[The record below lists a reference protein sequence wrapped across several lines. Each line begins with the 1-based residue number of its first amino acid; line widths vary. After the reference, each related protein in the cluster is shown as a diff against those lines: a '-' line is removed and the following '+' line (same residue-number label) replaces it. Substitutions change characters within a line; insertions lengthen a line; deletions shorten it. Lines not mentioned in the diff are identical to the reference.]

1 MKKKYKVGIV
11 PGSFDPITVG
21 HLDVICRAA
30 ELCERVVVAVMI
42 NADKKYMFTLDER
55 KKIAESALEGAENV
69 EVISSDG
76 MLYELASALSADA
89 IIKGVRNERDR
100 EYELAMAEY
109 NSARCGAVTVLLD
122 ANEALTEVSST
133 LVRECIEKGSSL
145 DMLLPRGAICEI
157 EKIIKSDTKENNK

>member
-1 MKKKYKVGIV
+1 MEKKYKVGIV

-21 HLDVICRAA
+21 HLDIICRAA

-76 MLYELASALSADA
+76 MLYELASTLSADA

-100 EYELAMAEY
+100 EYEETMARY
-109 NSARCGAVTVLLD
+109 NSERCAAETVLLD
-122 ANEALTEVSST
+122 AAETLADVSST
-133 LVRECIEKGSSL
+133 AVRARIESSEPL
-145 DMLLPRGAICEI
+145 ESLLPDGAIKAI
-157 EKIIKSDTKENNK
+157 KKILYKKEK

>member
-21 HLDVICRAA
+21 HLDVICRAS

-42 NADKKYMFTLDER
+42 NAEKKYMFTLDER
-55 KKIAESALEGAENV
+55 KRIAEAAVAGVSGV
-69 EVISSDG
+69 EVVASDG

-89 IIKGVRNERDR
+89 IIKGVRNECDR
-100 EYELAMAEY
+100 EYEETMAEY
-109 NSARCGAVTVLLD
+109 NSAHCGAVTVLLD

-133 LVRECIEKGSSL
+133 LVREKISERASL
-145 DMLLPRGAICEI
+145 NEWMP
-157 EKIIKSDTKENNK
+157 T